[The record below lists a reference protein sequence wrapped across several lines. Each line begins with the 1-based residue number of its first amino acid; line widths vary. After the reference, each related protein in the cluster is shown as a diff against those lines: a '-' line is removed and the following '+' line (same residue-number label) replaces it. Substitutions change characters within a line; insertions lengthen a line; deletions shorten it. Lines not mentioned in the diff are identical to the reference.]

1 MGTVQNRK
9 QCTKCSM
16 FISGDFRLCSYCYSN
31 YTKSTKKLGTPDY
44 HNLVHINST
53 PEVRDFYF
61 IGDIWS
67 NEIMCIECRDI
78 VRSKNKHDHRA
89 CKCGLSWV
97 DGGSHYQRRGGSCE
111 SIITQFKNLKTNANV

>member
-1 MGTVQNRK
+1 MVRNKDTK
-9 QCTKCSM
+9 QCTKCNC
-16 FISGDFRLCSYCYSN
+16 FISGDYTMCSRCYGR
-31 YTKSTKKLGTPDY
+31 YTRNTKKNNTTDY
-44 HNLVHINST
+44 QDFVNINST

-97 DGGSHYQRRGGSCE
+97 DGGSHYQRRGGPCS
-111 SIITQFKNLKTNANV
+111 SIITMFKNIRTN